1 MKSFGSPF
9 QSGTL
14 ANIFLGVII
23 LTSWLYLFVSGG
35 YEKPYLFLI
44 MGLLGLGGLSRSLF
58 KYRKL
63 KVQQGIELLDDK
75 N

>member
-1 MKSFGSPF
+1 MKSPGSPF

-23 LTSWLYLFVSGG
+23 LTIWVYLFVSSG
-35 YEKPYLFLI
+35 YEKPALFLI
-44 MGLLGLGGLSRSLF
+44 MGLLGLAGLSRSLF

-63 KVQQGIELLDDK
+63 KLQQGIELLDDK
-75 N
+75 S

>member
-14 ANIFLGVII
+14 ANILLGVLI
-23 LTSWLYLFVSGG
+23 LSIWVYLFVSGG
-35 YEKPYLFLI
+35 YEKPLLFLTT
-44 MGLLGLGGLSRSLF
+44 GLLGLGGLSRSLF

-63 KVQQGIELLDDK
+63 KLQQGIELLDDK
-75 N
+75 R